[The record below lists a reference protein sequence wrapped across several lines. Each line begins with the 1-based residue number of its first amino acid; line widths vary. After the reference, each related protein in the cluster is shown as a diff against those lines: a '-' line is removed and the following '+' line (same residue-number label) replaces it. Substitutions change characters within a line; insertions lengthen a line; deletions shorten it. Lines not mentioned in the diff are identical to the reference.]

1 MPLLGAS
8 LHMNWSGREESSSD
22 HGNLKKQSAGSHN
35 DKEIKILMRE
45 IGLEVSIQKEEE
57 KVHKQVCL

>member
-1 MPLLGAS
+1 
-8 LHMNWSGREESSSD
+8 MNWSGREERSSD
-22 HGNLKKQSAGSHN
+22 HSNLKKQSAGSHN
-35 DKEIKILMRE
+35 NKEIKILMRE